1 MLQSTGGVSIDRFDG
16 GPDRLAN
23 SCKHPPSQ
31 HRLLYLYLCLYKIQ
45 KDRLANCC
53 KYSPPLIRLPHKR
66 VFTFRLAL
74 LGLLSHF
81 DCKHPPPVVTSSLY
95 HICVWNTKKTDW
107 PTVEYTPLLFN
118 TSCFNYIFVLI
129 QKIQVGQLFQKN
141 PVSNQQQL
149 AASLLN
155 HQFFSWFPSRTKS

>member
-1 MLQSTGGVSIDRFDG
+1 MCQLRSMQQYIFPFSLLIWYNLYMCILSMLQSTGGVSIDRFDG

-74 LGLLSHF
+74 LGLLSYF

-95 HICVWNTKKTDW
+95 HICV
-107 PTVEYTPLLFN
+107 
-118 TSCFNYIFVLI
+118 
-129 QKIQVGQLFQKN
+129 
-141 PVSNQQQL
+141 
-149 AASLLN
+149 
-155 HQFFSWFPSRTKS
+155 